1 MAIGFEYR
9 DTYIA
14 ACLKPFSS
22 HRAGVEHERNCPRCQ
37 AIIRG
42 EDDQEEDETEEEEF
56 CDE

>member
-1 MAIGFEYR
+1 MIGFDYR

-14 ACLKPFSS
+14 ACLEPFSS
-22 HRAGVEHERNCPRCQ
+22 HLAGVEHERNCLRCQ

-42 EDDQEEDETEEEEF
+42 EDREETEEDEV